1 MATRLDYRI
10 LAGQC
15 KKENR
20 SEGGKPYEFGIPID
34 TNLGKGMA
42 QQLFNLSK
50 TTKQWEIGKLE

>member
-1 MATRLDYRI
+1 MATRFDYRN

-15 KKENR
+15 KKENCFK
-20 SEGGKPYEFGIPID
+20 GGKPYEFGIAID

-50 TTKQWEIGKLE
+50 TTSSGRSVN